1 MNKFLYLEY
10 VYMRPKVNS
19 NPFEIANHF
28 EKSFRLHGNFTTV
41 NLEILNRFQKLFD
54 LHGDFTAATI
64 QTMHK

>member
-1 MNKFLYLEY
+1 
-10 VYMRPKVNS
+10 MRPKVNS

-54 LHGDFTAATI
+54 LHGDFTAATS